1 MCNNNIQFNNLP
13 QNMIYKQIL
22 LMLLKTN
29 VICLFLVAKHF
40 QKYQKLYKFY
50 FISVKRVNI
59 KMEDTAEDYS
69 EDEESFDERGFTK
82 RSKRRSGD
90 SKAFKILEYYQKN
103 KDKFSTTNRNKH
115 SLWEV
120 LAKQIGISAT
130 QCAHR
135 FRNLKQ
141 VYTAYVQRE
150 INKPEMPILWPYY
163 ALCKKVFGY
172 RAIKSKLKNGKLDS
186 DDSEDWSAKEIKLLI
201 NYFSQHFDE
210 INSNV
215 DDNSK
220 WSDLAA
226 DIGKSENSCKE
237 KFLELRKSY
246 RKLKTMRTRNPDVK
260 ISWKYFNMFE
270 QIYSAKEDGQDAMQV
285 DDEQG
290 TYLTIEGSDEKV
302 EQEGWYTL

>member
-1 MCNNNIQFNNLP
+1 M
-13 QNMIYKQIL
+13 
-22 LMLLKTN
+22 
-29 VICLFLVAKHF
+29 
-40 QKYQKLYKFY
+40 
-50 FISVKRVNI
+50 
-59 KMEDTAEDYS
+59 AEEFSD
-69 EDEESFDERGFTK
+69 DDESFDERGFTK
-82 RSKRRSGD
+82 RTKRRAGD

-115 SLWEV
+115 SLWEI

-186 DDSEDWSAKEIKLLI
+186 DDSEDWSAKEIKQLI
-201 NYFSQHFDE
+201 NYFSQNFDD

-215 DDNSK
+215 DDSSK
-220 WSDLAA
+220 WADLAGEL
-226 DIGKSENSCKE
+226 GKGETSCKE

-246 RKLKTMRTRNPDVK
+246 RKLKTMRARNPEVK
-260 ISWKYFNMFE
+260 ISWKYFTMFE
-270 QIYSAKEDGQDAMQV
+270 QIYNAREDGAQEAMDV
-285 DDEQG
+285 DG
-290 TYLTIEGSDEKV
+290 AATYVEIPMGSDEKFD
-302 EQEGWYTL
+302 QDGGMYRFSANKIIFLML